1 MPGDGAVMNTSVG
14 LDFSAAAGRSAL
26 QDLEDRRVEDV
37 AADHGEVGRGV
48 TVFTGRGGKS
58 GEPREILYCVVTRL
72 EIGRV
77 MRLVDRHDAEAFVVQ
92 HSLADVRGGIVR
104 RPAAL

>member
-1 MPGDGAVMNTSVG
+1 MSASGPVIREEIVG
-14 LDFSAAAGRSAL
+14 EL
-26 QDLEDRRVEDV
+26 
-37 AADHGEVGRGV
+37 GRGV

-104 RPAAL
+104 RPAAF